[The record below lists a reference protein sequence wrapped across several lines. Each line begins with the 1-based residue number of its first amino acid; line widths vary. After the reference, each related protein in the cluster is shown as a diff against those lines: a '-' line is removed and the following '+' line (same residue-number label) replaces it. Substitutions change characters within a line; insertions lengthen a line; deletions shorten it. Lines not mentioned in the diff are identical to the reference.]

1 MKKERFLILKV
12 REDEKLKITNF
23 IFLIK
28 QQRCQTPWLH
38 CYEKKQKVS
47 DLNLLS
53 LTPFEEG
60 FLKNLTK
67 KEVCAY
73 A

>member
-1 MKKERFLILKV
+1 VKKERFLILKV

-23 IFLIK
+23 IFLTT

-38 CYEKKQKVS
+38 YYEKKLKIS

-53 LTPFEEG
+53 LTPQEDG
-60 FLKNLTK
+60 ILKNFN
-67 KEVCAY
+67 
-73 A
+73 